1 MIEINGRK
9 FTGSNV
15 SIVGGKIIVD
25 GKEVEGLE
33 GEKEITVNVEGN
45 LVNLRTDHGV
55 VNVKG
60 SAESIQ
66 SVNGNINVGGCVYGD
81 VKTVNGNIDCK
92 AVKGSVSSI
101 NGNIKTQKP

>member
-15 SIVGGKIIVD
+15 SIVGGEIIVD

-45 LVNLRTDHGV
+45 LVNLHTDHGV
-55 VNVKG
+55 VNLKG
-60 SAESIQ
+60 SAEFIQ
-66 SVNGNINVGGCVYGD
+66 SVNGNINVDGCVYGD
-81 VKTVNGNIDCK
+81 VKAFNGNIDCK
-92 AVKGSVSSI
+92 AAQGSVSSI